1 MPTPRLPRRGCS
13 TCRVAG
19 RAASAALSTDRLAAR
34 AVSAALR
41 TRRLDA
47 RAASAG
53 PSPAAI
59 EGEEAVMLH
68 PAFELYKSA
77 PRRTKPAKGMGCDA
91 DFEVAAAVGSWSR
104 CE

>member
-19 RAASAALSTDRLAAR
+19 RAASAALSTHRLAAR
-34 AVSAALR
+34 AASAALR

-91 DFEVAAAVGSWSR
+91 DFEVAVAVGSWSR